1 MSVSQA
7 MVRGYNFFV
16 VAFLCILGGSLV
28 TELFQESE
36 WLFRI
41 DELLIIAIAA
51 LAFVWYLVGQHQLR
65 LSVIPLLLALAAL
78 AAKVLGLMLEI
89 RDAAD
94 VGDDIGIVQS
104 LLLFAIVTI
113 GAYLLVRYQVQ
124 RQDAVETRQAVQRE
138 TQAVR

>member
-16 VAFLCILGGSLV
+16 VAFLGVLGGSLV

-36 WLFRI
+36 WLFRV

-51 LAFVWYLVGQHQLR
+51 MAIAWYLVGQHRLR
-65 LSVIPLLLALAAL
+65 RSVIPLLLALAAL

-89 RDAAD
+89 KDAAD

-113 GAYLLVRYQVQ
+113 VAYFLVAHQVQ
-124 RQDAVETRQAVQRE
+124 RQDALETRQKVQRE